1 MLTTM
6 IIGNKI
12 AEARK
17 KINIS
22 QAQLAQRLF
31 ISSQAVGKW
40 ERGESMPDIITF
52 NRLTEILG
60 VDLNYFSESFQTEA
74 TESDSNSYRERMA
87 PVESVVKQ
95 SDELPSG
102 KHPDSHRE
110 KKLSWDM
117 SRGNWVDADFSGL
130 KNLHE
135 KFSSSNMQR
144 CLFIGSD
151 MSGLLLKS
159 NNVVSCDFSGSDM
172 SNSHLQ
178 SSNLGNNLFK
188 DCKLKETE
196 FSGSNISSCNFSG
209 TDFTGAAFLKSNHV
223 DSCDFSGSDFSNIR
237 IQGSNLG
244 NNLFKDCSLK
254 ESEISGSYI
263 MGCDFSGADFT
274 GAAFKSGGIQKNKMA
289 NVVWNRTSFNTM
301 QIVDIVFEGTV
312 EDCYF
317 ENCTFK
323 KVTFQNATL
332 TNSFFKNKSLKGIRF
347 IDCQADRM
355 TYEFL
360 KSGKADLT
368 GITLLTPKG
377 GNE

>member
-1 MLTTM
+1 MVNTKK
-6 IIGNKI
+6 IGDKI
-12 AEARK
+12 AKARK

-22 QAQLAQRLF
+22 QSQLGQRLF

-52 NRLTEILG
+52 NRLAEILG
-60 VDLNYFSESFQTEA
+60 VDLNYFSESFQSEA
-74 TESDSNSYRERMA
+74 TESD
-87 PVESVVKQ
+87 
-95 SDELPSG
+95 
-102 KHPDSHRE
+102 PDSYRE

-117 SRGNWVDADFSGL
+117 SRGDWVDADFSGL

-151 MSGLLLKS
+151 MSGLLLK
-159 NNVVSCDFSGSDM
+159 NN
-172 SNSHLQ
+172 N
-178 SSNLGNNLFK
+178 
-188 DCKLKETE
+188 
-196 FSGSNISSCNFSG
+196 
-209 TDFTGAAFLKSNHV
+209 V
-223 DSCDFSGSDFSNIR
+223 DSCDFSGSDFSNSH
-237 IQGSNLG
+237 IQNSHLS

-254 ESEISGSYI
+254 ETKFSESYI
-263 MGCDFSGADFT
+263 YGCDFTGADFT
-274 GAAFKSGGIQKNKMA
+274 GVEFKSGGLEKNTIA
-289 NVVWNRTSFNTM
+289 NAVWNRTSFKT
-301 QIVDIVFEGTV
+301 IYVADIVFEGTL

-317 ENCTFK
+317 ENCSFTRVTFK
-323 KVTFQNATL
+323 NATL
-332 TNSFFKNKSLKGIRF
+332 INTFFKNKSLKRIRF

-360 KSGKADLT
+360 KNGKADLS

>member
-1 MLTTM
+1 MNPPIFDLSKKQKMLHMENKM
-6 IIGNKI
+6 IGGKI

-40 ERGESMPDIITF
+40 ERGESFPDIITF
-52 NRLTEILG
+52 NRLATILG
-60 VDLNYFSESFQTEA
+60 VDLNYFSENFQSVA
-74 TESDSNSYRERMA
+74 TEMTSGEPLA
-87 PVESVVKQ
+87 KQ
-95 SDELPSG
+95 SAELPS
-102 KHPDSHRE
+102 E
-110 KKLSWDM
+110 KLKNKPNWDM

-159 NNVVSCDFSGSDM
+159 NNV
-172 SNSHLQ
+172 
-178 SSNLGNNLFK
+178 
-188 DCKLKETE
+188 
-196 FSGSNISSCNFSG
+196 
-209 TDFTGAAFLKSNHV
+209 
-223 DSCDFSGSDFSNIR
+223 DSCDFSGSDFSGSH
-237 IQGSNLG
+237 IQNSNLA

-254 ESEISGSYI
+254 EAEFSESYVYR
-263 MGCDFSGADFT
+263 CDFTGADFT
-274 GAAFKSGGIQKNKMA
+274 GVLVKSGGLEKNTIAKA
-289 NVVWNRTSFNTM
+289 AWNRTSFIDT
-301 QIVDIVFEGTV
+301 QIAELIFDGTL

-317 ENCTFK
+317 ENCAFK
-323 KVTFQNATL
+323 RVIFQNSTL
-332 TNSFFKNKSLKGIRF
+332 INTFFKNKSLKGIRF

-368 GITLLTPKG
+368 GITLLSS
-377 GNE
+377 